1 MKRRN
6 TPQHVELLLLLVKR
20 ELGGKYK
27 STVLG
32 QLWSLANPIATIVIY
47 SLVFGLIFRVQPPP
61 GDPSGLDNFAIFLVV
76 GLLPWLFFANV
87 LNQAAQSIVANGPLV
102 QKVYFPRALI
112 PVSLSLAALTNWS
125 LEMLVLVVALLIVGS
140 NVLPFLPLVLLA
152 MLVLA
157 VFATGVGMVASIVNV
172 YFRDFSY
179 LLTILLQFGFFLAP
193 ILYPITMIAS
203 LSDQSGAIFGTNI
216 TYLQIYSLNPMV
228 AFTEIFRGLMYDNR
242 IPSWELWLE
251 GSLWAAFAV
260 LAGALLFKRTE
271 KRLAELL

>member
-1 MKRRN
+1 VKRRN

-203 LSDQSGAIFGTNI
+203 LSDQSGGIFGTNI

-251 GSLWAAFAV
+251 GSLWATFAV

>member
-1 MKRRN
+1 LIDLCEYQIK
-6 TPQHVELLLLLVKR
+6 
-20 ELGGKYK
+20 LGH
-27 STVLG
+27 
-32 QLWSLANPIATIVIY
+32 
-47 SLVFGLIFRVQPPP
+47 GLQFH
-61 GDPSGLDNFAIFLVV
+61 
-76 GLLPWLFFANV
+76 FFANV

-203 LSDQSGAIFGTNI
+203 LSDQSGGIFGTNI

-251 GSLWAAFAV
+251 GSWWAAFAV

>member
-1 MKRRN
+1 
-6 TPQHVELLLLLVKR
+6 
-20 ELGGKYK
+20 
-27 STVLG
+27 
-32 QLWSLANPIATIVIY
+32 
-47 SLVFGLIFRVQPPP
+47 
-61 GDPSGLDNFAIFLVV
+61 
-76 GLLPWLFFANV
+76 
-87 LNQAAQSIVANGPLV
+87 
-102 QKVYFPRALI
+102 
-112 PVSLSLAALTNWS
+112 
-125 LEMLVLVVALLIVGS
+125 
-140 NVLPFLPLVLLA
+140 

-203 LSDQSGAIFGTNI
+203 LSDQSGGIFGTNI

>member
-157 VFATGVGMVASIVNV
+157 VFAAGVGMVASIVNV

-203 LSDQSGAIFGTNI
+203 LSDQSGGIFGTNI

>member
-203 LSDQSGAIFGTNI
+203 LSDQSGGIFGTNI
-216 TYLQIYSLNPMV
+216 TYLQMYSLNPMV